1 MSDEQ
6 PNAGH
11 AGVTAT
17 MPNALDLSG
26 LTVIGVMDAH
36 DGVSALLRSSRG
48 QIARVHVGDE
58 AFGVRVNAIGD
69 DQVLLTDRWGRTQS
83 LALPRS

>member
-6 PNAGH
+6 ANAGQP
-11 AGVTAT
+11 GVTAT
-17 MPNALDLSG
+17 MPNALDLNG
-26 LTVIGVMDAH
+26 LAVIGVMEAH
-36 DGVSALLRSSRG
+36 DGAFALLRSSRG

-58 AFGVRVNAIGD
+58 AFGVRVTAIGN
-69 DQVLLTDRWGRTQS
+69 DQVLLTDRWGRSQS